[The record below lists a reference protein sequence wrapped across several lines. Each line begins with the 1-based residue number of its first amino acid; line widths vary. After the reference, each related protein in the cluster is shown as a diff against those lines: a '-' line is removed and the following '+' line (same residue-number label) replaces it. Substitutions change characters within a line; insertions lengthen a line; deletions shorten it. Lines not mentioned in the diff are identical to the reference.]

1 MPHPQEEY
9 ETDMSNTFAV
19 TTPYV
24 DAPRAGYFETQGA
37 LEFSPNSAV
46 DPKASTKLPLA
57 PRLQQRRQTFHTP
70 PRWKAVPRG
79 VRSAS
84 ARPSAGES
92 GGPNGRPGVQASK
105 QRSQHQPDIHQVVG
119 PDYDEVLGVRDDSD
133 AEARMQRLLN
143 QLESVTQLDNR
154 NTHEG
159 DWTSSSSTGHSQ
171 APPSYENAQ
180 RPSTLTSR
188 AFARQLEDPT
198 TPRYPAPLHENERVL
213 SQDGG
218 GIDYYTEAG
227 SRLSTSDHIPKF
239 PNPPQNIARS
249 PLPRHKSTSS
259 IPNTIAIAPQPSR
272 SPPRSATAG
281 TEANHAQGRKPTL
294 FRSRYGGSDQSLHD
308 LSKQNARP
316 AQLGPGYGQHSN
328 HGGNPFL
335 NPLITPASP
344 GTMLPGLISDSVSR
358 SSSLTSI
365 QTRLVTPTDSIAPA
379 VSGAHHA
386 LGRID
391 EKSSMDYNEL
401 EDAKKREAVLFMT
414 PSHTSHTPSGAQ
426 ERENMMRKTPG
437 VKLTT
442 PSPSSAWSG
451 ELASGRHVRSVTTT
465 PSTSVF
471 DIEST
476 MGGSSIG
483 GGPGGLGSLHRS
495 YSRGGGSDISSFTD
509 GLSRTSAGRT
519 NSMNERTSPTVAAAT
534 SFAMS
539 GTMPTGVP
547 LSKAERAAEKA
558 RQKAERAAR
567 KAETALLKVERE
579 REAKAQ
585 LEETKRAATEIKKEA
600 KKREKE
606 ERQRQTDLNM
616 TRLVLFST

>member
-1 MPHPQEEY
+1 
-9 ETDMSNTFAV
+9 MSNTFAV

-24 DAPRAGYFETQGA
+24 DGPRAGYFETYGA

-46 DPKASTKLPLA
+46 DPNAPTNLLPLA
-57 PRLQQRRQTFHTP
+57 PRLQQRRQTFDAL
-70 PRWKAVPRG
+70 PRWKAAPRG

-92 GGPNGRPGVQASK
+92 GGLAARPGVRSIQASK
-105 QRSQHQPDIHQVVG
+105 QRSQHQPDNHQVVG

-133 AEARMQRLLN
+133 AEARMKRLLN
-143 QLESVTQLDNR
+143 QLESVTLMDNR
-154 NTHEG
+154 NIHEG

-171 APPSYENAQ
+171 GPPPYENAQ
-180 RPSTLTSR
+180 RPSKLASR
-188 AFARQLEDPT
+188 AFARQLEDST
-198 TPRYPAPLHENERVL
+198 TPRYPAPFYEIERLL

-218 GIDYYTEAG
+218 GMDYYTEAG
-227 SRLSTSDHIPKF
+227 SRLPTSDHISKF

-249 PLPRHKSTSS
+249 PIPRHKSTPS

-272 SPPRSATAG
+272 SPPRSTTAG
-281 TEANHAQGRKPTL
+281 TEANYAQGRKPTL
-294 FRSRYGGSDQSLHD
+294 LRSRYGGSEQSLHD
-308 LSKQNARP
+308 LSRQNARP
-316 AQLGPGYGQHSN
+316 AQLGPGYGQHSH
-328 HGGNPFL
+328 HGGNSFL

-344 GTMLPGLISDSVSR
+344 SPMLPGLISDSVSR

-365 QTRLVTPTDSIAPA
+365 QTRLVTPTDSMAPA
-379 VSGAHHA
+379 LSGAHHA

-401 EDAKKREAVLFMT
+401 EDAKKREAVLFRT
-414 PSHTSHTPSGAQ
+414 PSHTSHTPSEAQ
-426 ERENMMRKTPG
+426 ERENMMRRTPG
-437 VKLTT
+437 LKMTT
-442 PSPSSAWSG
+442 PLPSSGWSG
-451 ELASGRHVRSVTTT
+451 ELSSGKHARSVTTT
-465 PSTSVF
+465 PSASFF
-471 DIEST
+471 DTEST
-476 MGGSSIG
+476 TGGSSIG
-483 GGPGGLGSLHRS
+483 GGPGGLGSLQRS

-519 NSMNERTSPTVAAAT
+519 NSMNESSSPSVVAAT

-558 RQKAERAAR
+558 RQKAERAAK
-567 KAETALLKVERE
+567 KAETALLKVELE

-585 LEETKRAATEIKKEA
+585 QEETKRAATENKKEA